1 MRSYFLLP
9 LLLTIPLLLSACSS
23 ASPSPEAT
31 ATAQAET
38 PGALT
43 PAATP
48 SGGPAA
54 PTPPLGPPGSDPT
67 GPGPQPGRPCPIDQ
81 RVCAMAVTLLPV
93 LSNGQIDALVAMSE
107 PVAATCPSSGFG
119 IPSPSLCQGA
129 AAGEVRPGYWAV
141 QGGEG
146 LIVPEEDWRRTLQR
160 WSESIRQASGNDV
173 YGPGALR
180 VGSVSCSRPQGP
192 PSGQCIGEMRINF
205 TFINAPSLD
214 PTRGTGIPGQRTTFH
229 ISLHAVADGSLKV
242 DGFGNVVPPN
252 SVLLSFRS
260 EYAAADGRNMVV
272 EYYPWTP

>member
-1 MRSYFLLP
+1 MKRYLLLP
-9 LLLTIPLLLSACSS
+9 LLLTIPLLLSACSNPS
-23 ASPSPEAT
+23 SSPEVK

-43 PAATP
+43 PVATSP
-48 SGGPAA
+48 AGSAA
-54 PTPPLGPPGSDPT
+54 PTPPLGPPGSEPT

-107 PVAATCPSSGFG
+107 PVAATCPSAGFVA
-119 IPSPSLCQGA
+119 SPSLCQGA
-129 AAGEVRPGYWAV
+129 AAGEVRRGYWAV

-146 LIVPEEDWRRTLQR
+146 LLVPEEEWRRTLQG

-173 YGPGALR
+173 YGPGSLR
-180 VGSVSCSRPQGP
+180 VGSVTCSRPQGP
-192 PSGQCIGEMRINF
+192 PSGQCTGEMRINF
-205 TFINAPSLD
+205 TFINAPNLD
-214 PTRGTGIPGQRTTFH
+214 PSRGTGIPGQRITFH

-252 SVLLSFRS
+252 SVLLSSRE
-260 EYAAADGRNMVV
+260 EYAAPDGRNMVI